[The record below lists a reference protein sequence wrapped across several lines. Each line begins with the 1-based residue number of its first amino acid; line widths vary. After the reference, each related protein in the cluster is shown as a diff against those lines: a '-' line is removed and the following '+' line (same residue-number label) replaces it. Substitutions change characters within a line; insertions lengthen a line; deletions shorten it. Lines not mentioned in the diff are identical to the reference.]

1 MAGLLRLEP
10 PERAALSNW
19 TEPVQD
25 ASASRSCRSMGV
37 RYDGAK
43 VISSLQAKVECIS
56 AARAACEALDD
67 YSASYASLSGEVPSR
82 VALRSSWT
90 RVGVGLEAEVTAAS
104 TTTASAF
111 PLKPA
116 SFRPA
121 LAPGSDSPQPPSVGE
136 VLQDESIQI
145 ADEGKAA
152 DDSDSSTSDFSCS
165 WDDQTMAAVN
175 GAANSTWVAFSPP
188 AGGDKVLH
196 TVLAESDDS
205 VSLACERR
213 CPSEVERYTG
223 WTTVMMARR
232 DFCAVCKG
240 LLPCEL
246 RALFIE

>member
-1 MAGLLRLEP
+1 M
-10 PERAALSNW
+10 
-19 TEPVQD
+19 
-25 ASASRSCRSMGV
+25 
-37 RYDGAK
+37 RYDGSK

-82 VALRSSWT
+82 VALRPSWT
-90 RVGVGLEAEVTAAS
+90 HVGVGLEAEITAAA
-104 TTTASAF
+104 TTASPF

-116 SFRPA
+116 SFLPE
-121 LAPGSDSPQPPSVGE
+121 LTVDDQSPPPPSLGE
-136 VLQDESIQI
+136 VLRDESIQI
-145 ADEGKAA
+145 ANV
-152 DDSDSSTSDFSCS
+152 DDAGDVSDSSTSDLSCS

-175 GAANSTWVAFSPP
+175 GAKSSTWVAFSPP

-196 TVLAESDDS
+196 TIVSESDDS
-205 VSLACERR
+205 IALACERR
-213 CPSEVERYTG
+213 CPMEVERYTG